1 MSFRRVVGLGA
12 LAALAM
18 VGCKQQGGTSGGTGG
33 AGASSASASAGQ
45 GGPGAKGDM
54 LAPGRAA
61 DLRVSP
67 DGRFVTF
74 LLNAKKPPIDGIPPK
89 MLLGELHAAPV
100 AGSAPRALG
109 GGVTN
114 DVGGLLF
121 TQDSKHLLFLT
132 GFDAASRSGALHVYA
147 FGTPDAEP
155 VKLGTTVTYMVPSPD
170 GTQLAFVDS
179 GLLRVGPLPAGP
191 FRDVAGEVATAQFTP
206 DGKTLLFKRK
216 LTAAGGLAAVALD
229 KPDAAPVKLA
239 DQVGEYQVA
248 SDGKRVAWQ
257 ARSESVRGM
266 YDLYVAEL
274 PALKGKRVATGSQAF
289 SFSPDAKWLARTDGG
304 KPELRGD
311 LVVGPASGEGGRK
324 VGTRVEEF
332 AFSPDSTALGFLD
345 SYDLTARAGL
355 MGVVA
360 LPDGEPRKVGSR
372 VPNFTWGSDGKHVAF
387 LSRFLKPI
395 YSVDLMLY
403 PLGAEQAVKVH
414 PGVFGYGFTPGNGE
428 VVFRTNCIREGRA
441 CDFKAL
447 PLPQQEKGEP
457 QTWLQGIFSY
467 KFSHDGQRT
476 LVTSARMDS
485 DTYDVAVYDRRTQVR
500 KTLDERVQIPAYFA
514 GKDDSR
520 VVYLVT
526 QGPRPGVY
534 SAPATP

>member
-1 MSFRRVVGLGA
+1 MSFRRFVGLGA
-12 LAALAM
+12 LAALAA
-18 VGCKQQGGTSGGTGG
+18 VGCKQQGGAPGSAGG
-33 AGASSASASAGQ
+33 AAASTSK
-45 GGPGAKGDM
+45 GGVAARGEL
-54 LAPGRAA
+54 LAPGRAT
-61 DLRVSP
+61 DLRVTP
-67 DGRFVTF
+67 DGQFATY
-74 LLNAKKPPIDGIPPK
+74 LLNAKKPALDGIPPK
-89 MLLGELHAAPV
+89 MVLGDLHVTPV

-109 GGVTN
+109 SGVTN
-114 DVGGLLF
+114 DVGGMLF
-121 TQDSKHLLFLT
+121 TQDSKHLLYLAD
-132 GFDAASRSGALHVYA
+132 FDPASRSGVLHAYALGA
-147 FGTPDAEP
+147 PDAQP
-155 VKLGTTVTYMVPSPD
+155 VKLGNTVTYMVPSPD

-191 FRDVAGEVATAQFTP
+191 FRDVGGEVSTAQFTP

-216 LTAAGGLAAVALD
+216 LSAAGGLAAVALD

-239 DQVGEYQVA
+239 DQVGEYQV
-248 SDGKRVAWQ
+248 SPDGKHVAWQ

-266 YDLYVAEL
+266 YDLFIAEL
-274 PALKGKRVATGSQAF
+274 PGLKGRSIAIGSQSF
-289 SFSPDAKWLARTDGG
+289 GFSPDGKWLARTVGG

-311 LVVGPASGEGGRK
+311 LVVGPANGLGERK

-332 AFSPDSTALGFLD
+332 SFSPDSKALGFLD
-345 SYDLTARAGL
+345 SYDVTARAGL

-360 LPDGEPRKVGSR
+360 LPDGEPKKVGSR
-372 VPNFTWGSDGKHVAF
+372 VPNFTWGADGKHVAF

-403 PLGAEQAVKVH
+403 PVGGEQAVKVH
-414 PGVFGYGFTPGNGE
+414 PGVFGYGFTPGNSD

-457 QTWLQGIFSY
+457 KTWLQGIFSY
-467 KFSHDGQRT
+467 KFSHDGQRA
-476 LVTSARMDS
+476 LFTSARMDS
-485 DTYDVAVYDRRTQVR
+485 DTYDVAVYDVKTQAR
-500 KTLDERVQIPAYFA
+500 KTLEERVQIPAYFA

-526 QGPRPGVY
+526 QGPKPGVY
-534 SAPATP
+534 ASPATP